1 MNFSIPQM
9 YQGWE
14 ERGISKN
21 TSLISVP
28 LIVKWGMW
36 YSFYAQIMERS
47 YKGSKTIL
55 PKKT

>member
-1 MNFSIPQM
+1 MNFSILQI

-14 ERGISKN
+14 GRGISKN
-21 TSLISVP
+21 TSLISVA

-36 YSFYAQIMERS
+36 YSFCAQIMERG